1 MGCATSTMSDD
12 TQVFSKQRMMSEA
25 IDRSLMLTLESQRK
39 QTRMFLL
46 GAGESGKSTVLKQM
60 RLLHKNSFTSFERKQ
75 YAEVIWLGLFQ
86 SMKLLILNA
95 RKFHIPLACDR
106 PNLPLQL
113 HKRVVLSAREA
124 RADHSLLDDYDIGYS
139 DRRAAR
145 AMESALLL
153 ESARDMWGDRWGGG
167 SSGGGGSGGDS
178 ALDMAALEAAE
189 AGDARA
195 HEPTRDEIAR
205 AVAELWHNDPGVRT
219 SLAHS
224 NRFQIELLAA
234 YYFDNV
240 HKFKDPEY
248 RCTDQDILMGRIK
261 TTGIT
266 ENSFQ
271 IRNGVLKV
279 IDAGGQRS
287 ERKKWIHCF
296 QDIDVVLFVLA
307 VLEYDQTLYEDGR
320 INRMHESFALFDAL
334 CNSQWFYKTPFILFL
349 NKVDLLEEKLLR
361 LPITDYFPEYDRDP
375 LNVSSVLD
383 YMESQLLGLNK
394 TKKPIY
400 VHRTC
405 ATDTAG
411 MSFVLSAVTDM
422 VIQQNLK
429 KSGIM

>member
-1 MGCATSTMSDD
+1 MGCTSSTMSED

-25 IDRSLMLTLESQRK
+25 IDRSLMLTQESQRK

-75 YAEVIWLGLFQ
+75 YAEVIWLSLCH

-95 RKFHIPLACDR
+95 RKFHIPLECDLR
-106 PNLPLQL
+106 NLPLQ
-113 HKRVVLSAREA
+113 HYKRIVLSAHPDRS
-124 RADHSLLDDYDIGYS
+124 DHSLLDDYDIDYT
-139 DRRAAR
+139 DRRVAR
-145 AMESALLL
+145 AMETALLL
-153 ESARDMWGDRWGGG
+153 
-167 SSGGGGSGGDS
+167 GSGLDARADPSLEPWNDS
-178 ALDMAALEAAE
+178 ATDMAALEFSE
-189 AGDARA
+189 AQGMPSR
-195 HEPTRDEIAR
+195 EPTRDEIAR
-205 AVAELWHNDPGVRT
+205 AVAELWHKDPGVRR
-219 SLAHS
+219 SLDHS
-224 NRFQIELLAA
+224 SRFQIELLAA

-240 HKFKDPEY
+240 HKFQDPEY
-248 RCTDQDILMGRIK
+248 RCSDQDILMGRIK

-266 ENSFQ
+266 ENSFH
-271 IRNGVLKV
+271 IRNGVLKL

-307 VLEYDQTLYEDGR
+307 VLEYDQALYEDGR
-320 INRMHESFALFDAL
+320 VNRMHESFALFEAL

-361 LPITDYFPEYDRDP
+361 LPITDYFPDYDRDP
-375 LNVSSVLD
+375 LNVASVLD
-383 YMESQLLGLNK
+383 YMEALLLRLNK

-411 MSFVLSAVTDM
+411 MSFVLGAVTDM

-429 KSGIM
+429 QSGIM

>member
-1 MGCATSTMSDD
+1 MSED

-25 IDRSLMLTLESQRK
+25 IDRSLKLTQESQRK

-60 RLLHKNSFTSFERKQ
+60 RLLHQNTFTDFERKQ
-75 YAEVIWLGLFQ
+75 YAEVIWLGLFR

-95 RKFHIPLACDR
+95 RKFHIPLVCDQ

-113 HKRVVLSAREA
+113 HKRVVLSARE
-124 RADHSLLDDYDIGYS
+124 RCGDHSLLDDYDTGYS
-139 DRRAAR
+139 DPRTAR
-145 AMESALLL
+145 AVESALLL
-153 ESARDMWGDRWGGG
+153 DSPREPWDEIN
-167 SSGGGGSGGDS
+167 GDS
-178 ALDMAALEAAE
+178 RGDADYSNMDMAALEATE
-189 AGDARA
+189 HLGARA
-195 HEPTRDEIAR
+195 SEPTRDQIAR
-205 AVAELWHNDPGVRT
+205 AVAELWQNDSGVRQ

-266 ENSFQ
+266 ENSFH

-320 INRMHESFALFDAL
+320 VNRMRESFALFEAL
-334 CNSQWFYKTPFILFL
+334 CNSQWFFRTPFILFL

-361 LPITDYFPEYDRDP
+361 LPITNYFPEYGRDP
-375 LNVSSVLD
+375 LNVSNVLD
-383 YMESQLLGLNK
+383 HMESQLLSLNR

-411 MSFVLSAVTDM
+411 MSFVLGAVTDI

-429 KSGIM
+429 QSGIM